1 MNYKYIIFCIVLL
14 LLGCNGETKV
24 DKTKLL
30 GKDYRLFQDTPA
42 WSLAKAVEDE
52 DIIKIREEVAK
63 NKSIINFQESRFG
76 GTLLMFAIYN
86 NQYKS
91 LKTLLEL
98 GANPNLKDY
107 NYGTN
112 AVIYAARNEDPKYL
126 KLVLKFGRNANS
138 LETAP
143 GREGNRAR
151 STALNNAISYVDKH
165 SLEKVK
171 LLVDA
176 GADINYSNN
185 GPEVYTN
192 LPLSDAVVHDNMDA
206 LLFLLEKGADY
217 NKIMYTMV
225 DGHNVYILEG
235 LRTVV
240 VDLSSDQYKAK
251 TKAIQFLKKKGLDYK
266 KEPIPDYIKEDIKKK
281 YPNNWEEY
289 IKKY

>member
-1 MNYKYIIFCIVLL
+1 MNSKYIIFGLVFLL
-14 LLGCNGETKV
+14 LSCNRETKV

-42 WSLAKAVEDE
+42 WALSKAVEDE

-98 GANPNLKDY
+98 GANPNLKDFK
-107 NYGTN
+107 YGTN
-112 AVIYAARNEDPKYL
+112 AVIYAAGNEDPEYL
-126 KLVLKFGRNANS
+126 KLVLKYGGNANS

-143 GREGNRAR
+143 GKEGDQAR
-151 STALNNAISYVDKH
+151 SAGLNNAISYVDPN
-165 SLEKVK
+165 SLVRVK
-171 LLVDA
+171 LLVNA

-192 LPLSDAVVHDNMDA
+192 LPLSDAIVHDNMDA
-206 LLFLLEKGADY
+206 LLYLLEKGADY
-217 NKIMYTMV
+217 DKILYRMA
-225 DGHNVYILEG
+225 DDHNVYILEG

-251 TKAIQFLKKKGLDYK
+251 TKAIQFLKKKGLDYD
-266 KEPIPDYIKEDIKKK
+266 KEPIPDYIIEKVKKK
-281 YPNNWEEY
+281 YPKDWKDY